1 MARLPLLDDPDLG
14 QADDP
19 LLNAGYGV
27 FRTLGHSPGAAV
39 AFWRPVRYILH
50 EGGFD
55 PRLREFV
62 ILTVAWVTRTAY
74 AWSHHI
80 RVSRNAGIPDE
91 DLRALVDHLEG
102 RSSTLETE
110 ALAVVDAARELT
122 RTATLGDGT
131 FERLAARFPPAQL
144 AELVFMMA
152 NYNSVMRVLNGLRVD
167 VEPDFE
173 PYLAEFPLPSSPA

>member
-1 MARLPLLDDPDLG
+1 MARLPLLDNPDLG

-27 FRTLGHSPGAAV
+27 FRTLGHSPGAAL

-62 ILTVAWVTRTAY
+62 ILTVARVTRTAY

-80 RVSRNAGIPDE
+80 RVSRLAGIPDA
-91 DLRALVDHLEG
+91 DIRALADHLDG
-102 RSSTLETE
+102 RPAPLEAK
-110 ALAVVDAARELT
+110 ALAIIDAARELT
-122 RTATLGDGT
+122 ETAKLGDQAYD
-131 FERLAARFPPAQL
+131 RLTAWFGPAEL

-173 PYLAEFPLPSSPA
+173 SYLDEFPLP